1 VPYGVYDLF
10 AWFYNRGWG
19 SDYHK
24 EAYPA
29 LERHVF
35 SRLRPGA
42 RVLDLCCG
50 TGDLTRVLVRQGYE
64 VTGLDGSEEMLRYA
78 REQAPEAEFRLADA
92 RAFQS
97 APEFDAALST
107 FDSLNHVLTLAELE
121 GAFGS
126 VCRAL
131 VPGGLF
137 VFDMNMEESFETL
150 WRGSFGTVDDTSAGI
165 TRGSYDPLEKI
176 GRADL
181 TLFRFDGAWHRSDV
195 SVLEKCYTTE
205 EVTGALERA
214 GFTAIEC
221 RDAWELGMR
230 GDTATG
236 RAFFFASRP
245 APA

>member
-1 VPYGVYDLF
+1 VSYGVYNLF
-10 AWFYNRGWG
+10 AWFYKRGWG
-19 SDYHK
+19 SDYHR

-50 TGDLTRVLVRQGYE
+50 SGDLTRVLVACGFQ

-78 REQAPEAEFRLADA
+78 REQVPEAEFLLADA
-92 RAFQS
+92 RSFQC
-97 APEFDAALST
+97 APQFDAAIST
-107 FDSLNHVLTLAELE
+107 FDSLNHILALEELE
-121 GAFGS
+121 GAFSS

-131 VPGGLF
+131 TPGGLF

-165 TRGSYDPLEKI
+165 TRGSYDPAGKI

-181 TLFRFDGAWHRSDV
+181 TLFRLEDGAWRRSDI
-195 SVLEKCYTTE
+195 SVEERCYTAE
-205 EVTGALERA
+205 EVTGALTRA

-221 RDAWELGMR
+221 HDAWELGMR

-236 RAFFFASRP
+236 RVFFFASKP
-245 APA
+245 A